1 MKRFGNK
8 LINIL
13 AVIGIIVI
21 IVEFIFILLIWI
33 FAGITITSKDL
44 DKYSKLKS
52 DESPELM
59 VFPESLENVLAVNE
73 YHHIDMQLAGGVEI
87 FLDVTYGE
95 HEYYREIER
104 LAKINYTFDDYPT
117 KYIQIDNCQLFNQI
131 TYISVFNSIARYE
144 YACVDDAN
152 YRIVYVS
159 IDGMSHDDVSFPKEY
174 LPRDY
179 IKINANSKSYYRL
192 NLYDSSN
199 FVLLE

>member
-1 MKRFGNK
+1 MKRLGNK
-8 LINIL
+8 LIIIL
-13 AVIGIIVI
+13 AAIGSIII

-33 FAGITITSKDL
+33 FAGETITSKDL

-59 VFPESLENVLAVNE
+59 VFPESLENVLDVNE
-73 YHHIDMQLAGGVEI
+73 YHHIDMQLDGGVEI
-87 FLDVTYGE
+87 FLDVTYSE
-95 HEYYREIER
+95 HEYHREIER
-104 LAKINYTFDDYPT
+104 LARINYTFDDYPT
-117 KYIQIDNCQLFNQI
+117 KYIQIDNCQLFNQL

-159 IDGMSHDDVSFPKEY
+159 IDGMSYDDVSFPKEY

-192 NLYDSSN
+192 NLYDSSK